1 MPARRTAAPTLALAP
16 VDAAPAAVAAVGA
29 PATSAAPIRAWLDG
43 AAVAFPERGPVL
55 RCLTLAALSPVP
67 VNVLVTGPAGTAK
80 STLARALARA
90 LDVGALVR
98 TLTPYSTDDD
108 LLGPV
113 DVAALQRGQL
123 ARCGAGTVTDP
134 AVGVVVLDELPR
146 GGRGVQTVAM
156 SILADRETPDGRHV
170 PARVVVATAN
180 HRMSDDEQ
188 AAIVDRFQLRVDA
201 GRVQDRAALRQVIT
215 REVPVD
221 GVAPAPTALPAI
233 PPGTLDAVRA
243 RAAAVSIP
251 GDVADAVTDLVLTLR
266 RPTGSAVAVDAS
278 ERRLIA
284 ATHLLQASAALDDR
298 DVVTWA
304 DLDVLRYVLDD
315 GPESRPTIDAA
326 LRAALPAYVAALAA
340 VDEACAAAI
349 DLAARIEVR
358 RETVGGALAAA
369 HSDRES
375 RLRALPASLAAH
387 GPDVVARATA
397 TVDRALARIARLA
410 ADRARADLARLE
422 ADAART

>member
-1 MPARRTAAPTLALAP
+1 MPARRPAAALALATP
-16 VDAAPAAVAAVGA
+16 ADAAPAAA
-29 PATSAAPIRAWLDG
+29 PATSAAPLRAWLDD
-43 AAVAFPERGPVL
+43 AARAFPERLSVL
-55 RCLTLAALSPVP
+55 RCLVLAALAPVP
-67 VNVLVTGPAGTAK
+67 VNVLLTGPAGTAK

-90 LDVGALVR
+90 LGVGALVR

-113 DVAALQRGQL
+113 DVGALQSGRL
-123 ARCGAGTVTDP
+123 ARVSPGSVTDP
-134 AVGVVVLDELPR
+134 AVGVIVLDELPR
-146 GGRGVQTVAM
+146 GSRGVQVVAM
-156 SILADRETPDGRHV
+156 SILADRETPSGDAV

-188 AAIVDRFQLRVDA
+188 AAIVDRFTLRVDA
-201 GRVQDRAALRQVIT
+201 GRVVDRANLRRVIS

-233 PPGTLDAVRA
+233 PPGVVDAVRA
-243 RAAAVSIP
+243 RAAAVSLP

-284 ATHLLQASAALDDR
+284 ATHILQASAALDDR
-298 DVVTWA
+298 DAVTWA

-340 VDEACAAAI
+340 VDAAAA
-349 DLAARIEVR
+349 DAVALAERIEVR
-358 RETVGGALAAA
+358 REPVGPALSQAHAERAARLGAL
-369 HSDRES
+369 
-375 RLRALPASLAAH
+375 PPTLAPH
-387 GPDVVARATA
+387 GPDVVGRAQA
-397 TVDRALARIARLA
+397 TVDRALRTIARMA
-410 ADRARADLARLE
+410 ADRAAADLARLE
-422 ADAART
+422 SAGH